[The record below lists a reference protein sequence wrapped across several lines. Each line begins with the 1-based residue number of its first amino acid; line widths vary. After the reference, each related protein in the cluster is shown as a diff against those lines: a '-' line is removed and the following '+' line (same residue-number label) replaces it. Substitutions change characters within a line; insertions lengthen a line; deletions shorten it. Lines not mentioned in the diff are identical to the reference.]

1 MVTVQLTP
9 IKHPISL
16 DHPSLKLSLISTHFE
31 SIECND
37 SGADSVEAHV
47 NCPLA
52 HLLQKPDVEILRK
65 LLPVD
70 TRLPVGAGGCLLSV
84 QTNFFECGGLAIGV
98 CFSHRIADAFTFI
111 SFMKSWADINAGVP
125 LKRIVF
131 RGPKIAELRAK
142 AASESIP
149 QPSRIEAVT
158 ALIWK
163 CAMAAS
169 RSNHGFSRPSTLSH
183 VVNLRKRIALPSSP
197 ENSMGNIYSLFFA
210 ETDAGEKELPVLV
223 GLLRGSQEKLC
234 EKLTEL
240 ARADASS
247 WVVEIKEKMKGLRG
261 EKDVDLYIFSSWC
274 EFPTYE
280 ADFRWGK
287 PTWVTSTPP
296 LIKNSI
302 FLLDTRKG
310 DGIEAWIPLSKQD
323 MAFFERDENLLAFA
337 SLDPSAL

>member
-70 TRLPVGAGGCLLSV
+70 TRLPVGAGGCLISV
-84 QTNFFECGGLAIGV
+84 QANFFECGGLAIGA

-125 LKRIVF
+125 CSLVCQKFSAASSIFPAVKPLPELITPRVWSNDVAVKRIVF
-131 RGPKIAELRAK
+131 RGPKIAELRTK

-163 CAMAAS
+163 CAMTAS

-183 VVNLRKRIALPSSP
+183 VVNLRRRIALPSSP

-210 ETDAGEKELPVLV
+210 ETDDGEKELPVLV
-223 GLLRGSQEKLC
+223 GLLRRSQEKLC

-247 WVVEIKEKMKGLRG
+247 WVVEIKENEGSEG
-261 EKDVDLYIFSSWC
+261 
-274 EFPTYE
+274 
-280 ADFRWGK
+280 
-287 PTWVTSTPP
+287 
-296 LIKNSI
+296 
-302 FLLDTRKG
+302 RKG
-310 DGIEAWIPLSKQD
+310 RRLVH
-323 MAFFERDENLLAFA
+323 F
-337 SLDPSAL
+337 